1 MDVLK
6 WARAQW
12 DRVGAWGAVGIGA
25 LLLLIG
31 WLGVSRTAYPAEQ
44 IPWVVSAGLGGILL
58 VGLGATLWISAD
70 LKDEWRKLD
79 RIEEALRG
87 GELVVDGAGSGPNG
101 SAAVPEAE
109 PADETVDD
117 EGEAP
122 PRRRRA
128 AAGRKA

>member
-44 IPWVVSAGLGGILL
+44 IPYVVSAGLGGILL
-58 VGLGATLWISAD
+58 VGLGATLWISHEENA
-70 LKDEWRKLD
+70 LLILTCDEIVLHLLAASD
-79 RIEEALRG
+79 ELGQAL
-87 GELVVDGAGSGPNG
+87 
-101 SAAVPEAE
+101 AAPL
-109 PADETVDD
+109 
-117 EGEAP
+117 P
-122 PRRRRA
+122 PL
-128 AAGRKA
+128 